1 MLTRGGRRG
10 MLRGQRMRCARWLG
24 VVGAV
29 LLAAFSAPAANR
41 RNRSSD
47 GGRLYRSECAPC
59 HGSTGHG
66 DGPEAVVFSSPPAD
80 LRTGLLERY
89 DVATVVQRILD
100 GTPLAVTLDP
110 KALMARA
117 ADVETIVAYL
127 ERLPTID
134 WSLIERGEE
143 VWVDRCELCHG
154 RFGRPGPTRPPAGVR
169 ASRDLSDPSFQKA
182 HKDRELLVLAR
193 HGREG
198 MPAIPG
204 PGSDAD
210 AGALVGF
217 IRLLSPGYVT
227 YEQYCAT
234 CHGDDGRGAGAD
246 LTASEPARPTVIFDR
261 RYLAA
266 HDEEYLRTRV
276 WHMLAEHK
284 PQMPH
289 FRGKLTEPQVRA
301 IVEYLKSL

>member
-1 MLTRGGRRG
+1 MLLTAFP
-10 MLRGQRMRCARWLG
+10 AR
-24 VVGAV
+24 AV
-29 LLAAFSAPAANR
+29 DRP
-41 RNRSSD
+41 NRSSD
-47 GGRLYRSECAPC
+47 AGRLYRGECAPC
-59 HGSTGHG
+59 HGPTGHG
-66 DGPEAVVFSSPPAD
+66 DGPEAVLFAHPPSD
-80 LRTGLLERY
+80 LRTGLLERH
-89 DVATVVQRILD
+89 DVTEVVRRILD
-100 GTPLAVTLDP
+100 GAPLAITLDP
-110 KALMARA
+110 QALASRA
-117 ADVETIVAYL
+117 ADVETIVAHL

-134 WSLIERGEE
+134 WPLVERGEE

-169 ASRDLSDPSFQKA
+169 APRDLSDPSFQKA
-182 HKDRELLVLAR
+182 HKDRDLLILAR

-204 PGSDAD
+204 LESDAD
-210 AGALVGF
+210 AGALLGF

-246 LTASEPARPTVIFDR
+246 VTATEPARPTIVFDR

-289 FRGKLTEPQVRA
+289 FRGKLTESQIRA
-301 IVEYLKSL
+301 VVEYLKSL